1 VGDSGVNASHDDAF
15 LLRSRVRR
23 ANGSSKKFQQRRLR
37 AQKFL
42 VEPGRCP
49 LVELPCNE
57 WKEQRQWKK
66 IRGSLRTRASRSV
79 KAILAKAI
87 QVRAIPVRAIP
98 VSVRVRIIPVKA
110 VGPVRT
116 TLDKAIPA
124 RADSVPVRTLPDKG
138 SLARAAAG

>member
-1 VGDSGVNASHDDAF
+1 
-15 LLRSRVRR
+15 L
-23 ANGSSKKFQQRRLR
+23 
-37 AQKFL
+37 
-42 VEPGRCP
+42 EPVACP
-49 LVELPCNE
+49 LVDLPCNE

-79 KAILAKAI
+79 RAILA
-87 QVRAIPVRAIP
+87 RAIPVRATPVRATP

-138 SLARAAAG
+138 SPARAVAG